1 MSFSKYFDTLDPP
14 TKKRYCEKLKLIDDI
29 KPYAIKYKNFTYKI
43 DCLPTITYPDIKSI
57 TWFLVQVLSRQ
68 KT

>member
-14 TKKRYCEKLKLIDDI
+14 PKERYCEKLKLIDNID
-29 KPYAIKYKNFTYKI
+29 PYAIEEKNFTYKI
-43 DCLPTITYPDIKSI
+43 NCFLAITYPDIKSI